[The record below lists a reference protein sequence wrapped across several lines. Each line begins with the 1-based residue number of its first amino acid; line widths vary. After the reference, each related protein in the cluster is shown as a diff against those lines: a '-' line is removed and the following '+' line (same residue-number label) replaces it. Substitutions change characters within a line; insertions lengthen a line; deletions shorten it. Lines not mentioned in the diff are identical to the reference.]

1 MVGPWEQAY
10 ESGSEYLLDRVL
22 DAKNHIYNLSI
33 LLGKVCEI
41 TSFRFCNSFFA
52 RKKWFKTIWDSKVFL
67 GYSVFGW
74 LDDGEIVSHFRQFRN

>member
-52 RKKWFKTIWDSKVFL
+52 RKKWFNYLGQQGFFRLLSIWL
-67 GYSVFGW
+67 A
-74 LDDGEIVSHFRQFRN
+74 